1 MKKFVARQPI
11 FDGKKN
17 IFGYELLFRSSLD
30 NFFQSD
36 QPDQASSRV
45 VVDSFLLFGMQS
57 LTGGRKAFLNFTH
70 NLLVQQYATLLPK
83 EQAVIEI
90 LETVE
95 PDEQIV
101 AACEALKQKGYLIA
115 LDDFILGDAT
125 NPLIKLANIIKIDFL
140 STPPDVRGQLAK
152 RFRPLGIEML
162 AEKVE
167 THDQVREAVQQ
178 GYMYFQGFFFC
189 KPEIVSGRDIPAFKL
204 NYLSLLRAIN
214 QEDPNLFEVEQMIKR
229 ESSLCYKLLRYLNS
243 AAFYFH
249 GKVTSIRHALSLL
262 GVKEVRRWASLVAL
276 AAIGEDKP
284 PALVV
289 ASMVRACFCELLAP
303 LAGFAHQTAELF
315 LTGLLSLMDA
325 ILEKPME
332 SILQQLPLAP
342 EVKET
347 LLGGKS
353 SFQDVF
359 ELVTC
364 YDKGDWQK
372 NSEIAARL
380 KLDEVAISEAYLQSI
395 RWAQDI
401 FQIDQLAA

>member
-1 MKKFVARQPI
+1 VEKFVARQPI

-17 IFGYELLFRSSLD
+17 IFGYELLFRSSLE

-57 LTGGRKAFLNFTH
+57 LTGGRRAFLNFTH
-70 NLLVQQYATLLPK
+70 SLLVQQYATLLPR
-83 EQAVIEI
+83 EQAVVEI

-95 PDEQIV
+95 PDDQIV
-101 AACEALKQKGYLIA
+101 AACKILKDKGYLIA
-115 LDDFILGDAT
+115 LDDFIFDRQD
-125 NPLIKLANIIKIDFL
+125 NPLIKLAKIVKVDFL
-140 STPPDVRGQLAK
+140 STPPDVRQELVK
-152 RFRPLGIEML
+152 KFRPLGIEML

-167 THDQVREAVQQ
+167 TYDDFREAIRQ
-178 GYMYFQGFFFC
+178 GYTYFQGFFFC
-189 KPEIVSGRDIPAFKL
+189 KPEILSGRDIPAFKL

-214 QEDPNLFEVEQMIKR
+214 QNDPNLFEVEQMIKR

-262 GVKEVRRWASLVAL
+262 GIKEVRRWASLVAL
-276 AAIGEDKP
+276 AVIGEDKP
-284 PALVV
+284 QALVV
-289 ASMVRACFCELLAP
+289 ASMIRACFCELLAP
-303 LAGFAHQTAELF
+303 RAGFADRTAELF
-315 LTGLLSLMDA
+315 LTGLLSMMDA

-332 SILQQLPLAP
+332 SILQQLPVSP

-353 SFQDVF
+353 SFQDLF

-364 YDKGDWQK
+364 YDKGDWRK
-372 NSEIAARL
+372 NSELAARL

-395 RWAQDI
+395 KWAMDI
-401 FQIDQLAA
+401 FQINQLAA